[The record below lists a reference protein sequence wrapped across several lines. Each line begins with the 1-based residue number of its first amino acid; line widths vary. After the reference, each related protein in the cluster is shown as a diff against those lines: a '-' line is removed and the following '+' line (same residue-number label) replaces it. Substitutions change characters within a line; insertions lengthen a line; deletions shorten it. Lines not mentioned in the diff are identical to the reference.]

1 MQQSQN
7 GKDHSNILDKRGL
20 YSVQFPHMHII
31 LQFTCYIDRP
41 VSNSLTKELVDLHL
55 K

>member
-20 YSVQFPHMHII
+20 YSVQFPQMHII
-31 LQFTCYIDRP
+31 LQYTSYRP
-41 VSNSLTKELVDLHL
+41 VSNSFTKELVDLHL